1 MRVLWFTNTP
11 PAEAN
16 GKLKYNGGGWVSSLK
31 DLMSMRT
38 SLGIAF
44 VSKSQGE
51 VSVIGGVEYYP
62 VFNPYEKGRSGR
74 VRKLLGGSAL
84 ENAYI
89 MDAFAKVIDDFH
101 RMSLKSSVR
110 NISTER

>member
-44 VSKSQGE
+44 VSKSGWNIIPFSIPTKRAVLGVSGNFSEE
-51 VSVIGGVEYYP
+51 V
-62 VFNPYEKGRSGR
+62 
-74 VRKLLGGSAL
+74 
-84 ENAYI
+84 
-89 MDAFAKVIDDFH
+89 
-101 RMSLKSSVR
+101 
-110 NISTER
+110 

>member
-51 VSVIGGVEYYP
+51 VSVIGGVEYP
-62 VFNPYEKGRSGR
+62 
-74 VRKLLGGSAL
+74 
-84 ENAYI
+84 
-89 MDAFAKVIDDFH
+89 
-101 RMSLKSSVR
+101 
-110 NISTER
+110 